1 MKFQIG
7 DKVIVRH
14 SNEEGEVIDIINDKM
29 VMVEVKGVRFPA
41 YSDQIDFPYFK
52 RFSEKKAA
60 PAPPKKHVEQL
71 KPEPSQSAR
80 TKYNLEPGVWL
91 TFFPVFDKDVF
102 DDDVV
107 DFFKVYLVN
116 QTPLELNFDYTLRL
130 SGAADMRLTSGLAP
144 FSDFY
149 LQNVPLENVNDNPK
163 FDFDFSLVRPQAGK
177 VDHFE
182 ASHKLKA
189 KQLFQRVE
197 TLRQNQEA
205 SFSYPLFDTY
215 PDAPFAENHS
225 SPRHQGGLD
234 LSSLGKAGFKLYDA
248 GKARQHLE
256 PARSVVDLHADK
268 LTHPGEKLNPEEIL
282 GLQLSTFEKYY
293 ELAVLHHLPTFT
305 VIHGVGTG
313 RLRDD
318 IHEILN
324 TKREV
329 KSFVNQYNNNY
340 GYGATEIY
348 FK

>member
-7 DKVIVRH
+7 DKVVVRH
-14 SNEEGEVIDIINDKM
+14 SNEEGEVIDVINDKM

-52 RFSEKKAA
+52 RFTEKKAA
-60 PAPPKKHVEQL
+60 PLPPKKTVEQL
-71 KPEPSQSAR
+71 KPEKAARSQF
-80 TKYNLEPGVWL
+80 NLQPGVWL

-107 DFFKVYLVN
+107 DYFKVYLVN
-116 QTPLELNFDYTLRL
+116 QTPLELNFDYTLWL
-130 SGAADMRLTSGLAP
+130 NGAADMRLTSGSAA

-149 LQNVPLENVNDNPK
+149 LQNVPLDNVNDSPR
-163 FDFDFSLVRPQAGK
+163 FDFDFSLVKPQAGK
-177 VDHFE
+177 VDHLE

-197 TLRQNQEA
+197 LLRQNQEA
-205 SFSYPLFDTY
+205 SFSYLLFDTY
-215 PDAPFAENHS
+215 PDAPYVESHS
-225 SPRHQGGLD
+225 TRHQGGLD
-234 LSSLGKAGFKLYDA
+234 LTSLGKAGFKLYDA

-256 PARSVVDLHADK
+256 PARSVIDLHADK
-268 LTHPGEKLNPEEIL
+268 LTHRGEKLNPEEIL
-282 GLQLSTFEKYY
+282 GLQIATFEKYF